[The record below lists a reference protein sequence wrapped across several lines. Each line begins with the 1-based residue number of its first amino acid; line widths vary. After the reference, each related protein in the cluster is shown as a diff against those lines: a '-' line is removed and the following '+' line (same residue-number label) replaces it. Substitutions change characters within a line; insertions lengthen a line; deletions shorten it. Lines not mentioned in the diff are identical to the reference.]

1 MYLGALMTG
10 YPIILFKFE
19 ENLGMFQFSLVSSWI
34 DLLFWQNSE
43 LLMDF
48 VFCVLLALYHS
59 DKHMFLYILVMIF
72 FEIVCRLCKN
82 F

>member
-34 DLLFWQNSE
+34 DLLSWQNSE

-48 VFCVLLALYHS
+48 VVSF
-59 DKHMFLYILVMIF
+59 I
-72 FEIVCRLCKN
+72 
-82 F
+82 